1 MQKFKKKER
10 KILIDGRLLS
20 SKPTGIS
27 RYTIELIKSYNSSY
41 GFENVYI
48 LLNNDI
54 QLDLKNKKLFTTLRP
69 FNILHYVAFP
79 FFFYDKKFDIF
90 HSPFYSSIWFK
101 LNKIFL
107 ITTVHDL
114 MFFKIAKFFSNL
126 YVINLF
132 SKLYFYLIV
141 KSSLSCSNLIIS
153 VSRTTKN
160 DLINNF
166 NVESIVIPEGVN
178 FFGKANK
185 EYYLPEN
192 LLKDGYFLYVGN
204 GRRHKN
210 LDLLITAFSCYEG
223 FKKLVII
230 GNVNENLK
238 SNPNILQYE
247 YVSDD
252 ELAIFYKHCNAFIF
266 PSFYEGFGLPILEA
280 ISYGSVVFSSNAGAL
295 SEFEFSSL
303 YFFNPNQYLELLEL
317 MNNVDNYK
325 FDSSDLYKLKNYKW
339 EDNFYKFHQKLRYE
353 MS

>member
-1 MQKFKKKER
+1 MQKFKKKE
-10 KILIDGRLLS
+10 KNILIDGRLLS

-27 RYTIELIKSYNSSY
+27 RYTIELIKSYNNSY
-41 GFENVYI
+41 GYENVNI

-54 QLDLKNKKLFTTLRP
+54 QLDLKNKKHFTTLKP
-69 FNILHYVAFP
+69 FNILHYLVFP
-79 FFFYDKKFDIF
+79 FFIFVKKIDIF

-101 LNKIFL
+101 LNKIFV

-114 MFFKIAKFFSNL
+114 MFFKVANFFSNHSFF
-126 YVINLF
+126 NHF

-153 VSRTTKN
+153 VSRTTQE
-160 DLINNF
+160 DLIKNF

-178 FFGKANK
+178 YFGKINR
-185 EYYLPEN
+185 EYKLPDILIKN
-192 LLKDGYFLYVGN
+192 GYFLYVGN

-210 LDLLITAFSCYEG
+210 LDLLITAFSSYVG

-230 GNVNENLK
+230 GNVNKNLE
-238 SNPNILQYE
+238 SNSNIFQYE

-252 ELAIFYKHCNAFIF
+252 QLAIFYNHCNAFIF

-280 ISYGSVVFSSNAGAL
+280 IAYGSVVFSSNAGAL
-295 SEFEFSSL
+295 SEFDFNSL
-303 YFFNPNQYLELLEL
+303 YFFNPNEYSELLEL

-325 FDSSDLYKLKNYKW
+325 FDGSDLNKLQNYNW
-339 EDNFYKFHQKLRYE
+339 ENNFDKFHQKLINQIF
-353 MS
+353 